1 MQLHQQN
8 LVFAYEPLEVI
19 DDHFKLC
26 RSYCRNVEVMLPKQ
40 REETLLL
47 AGEDEPHADYVART
61 TVIAFAFSAKALADV
76 ELSIF
81 D

>member
-1 MQLHQQN
+1 
-8 LVFAYEPLEVI
+8 
-19 DDHFKLC
+19 
-26 RSYCRNVEVMLPKQ
+26 MLPEQ
-40 REETLLL
+40 RQEALLL
-47 AGEDEPHADYVART
+47 AGKDEPHADYVTRT